1 MKKIILPALIF
12 LFFSIQCFSQNLS
25 QTIRGT
31 VVDID
36 SKSPL
41 IGVSIVIIG
50 TMPLVGTMTNEKGEF
65 RLENV
70 PLGRV
75 SLKLNYMGYEDKIV
89 PNILV
94 NSGKE
99 VVLNLEMQEAV
110 FTMEEVVI
118 KADRQPKGEAL
129 NDMAMVS
136 ARSVSP
142 DQITRFPGSFND
154 PSRIVSNFAGVTN
167 TQDGSNDIIIRG
179 NSPKYMQW
187 RLDGIPITT
196 PNHFSNQSS
205 AGGSISI
212 LNNNVLSTSDFYTGA
227 FTAEY
232 GNVLSGV
239 YDIKLRNGNN
249 QKFESVFGFGL
260 LGTDL
265 TLEGPFKKGYDGS
278 FIVNYRY
285 STVSIISAIGLVDIV
300 GIPRFQDA
308 SFKLV
313 LPTKSFG
320 TFSIFGLGGYSGFVF
335 DDVTPDIWV
344 TPGDRAMLGSLKEEY
359 KKRSH
364 ALNFGL
370 NHILN
375 LNKKSFVNTFLMYSD
390 EGVADNVYEHGEVKL
405 FDEDG
410 QYLRDTTYEKV
421 ENFRSKMVRATYRAG
436 LNYNNK
442 INSKNKI
449 QVGTQYTLFGYEL
462 RQSHYLFN
470 PNDRFYLV
478 DFDESI
484 GTIQNFVNWKYRFN
498 ENWTLVSG
506 IHNMN
511 VLYNKKS
518 TVEPRI
524 AINWQPGARSIFSA
538 GYGNHSMMESVH
550 HYFARVEQ
558 PDGSVTEPNKDLGL
572 LRANHYVLGYEYRLT
587 PNVRLKLEAYCQDLY
602 NLPVENSDSS
612 SFSTIN
618 EGLEFTYVDLVNKG
632 TGRNMGL
639 ELTLERFLS
648 KNYYYLI
655 NGSLY
660 NSTYKALD
668 GVERNTAYNNNFLV
682 NVLVG
687 KEFVHLGKKR
697 NQTLGLNARIF
708 YGGGQRIISL
718 LRNENGELAVRP
730 EENEYWDFENAYEAQ
745 LENIYRIVLSAS
757 YKFNRPRAT
766 HEIFVNL
773 DNLTDFKG
781 KISEYYD
788 ESQPDNIGYLTQFG
802 FFPNLMYRV
811 YF

>member
-1 MKKIILPALIF
+1 MKKVITPALIF
-12 LFFSIQCFSQNLS
+12 LIFSIQCYSQNLS

-31 VVDID
+31 VLDID
-36 SKSPL
+36 SKTPL
-41 IGVSIVIIG
+41 IGASIVIIG
-50 TMPLVGTMTNEKGEF
+50 TMPLVGTMTNGRGEF
-65 RLENV
+65 RIENV
-70 PLGRV
+70 PVGRV
-75 SLKLNYMGYEDKIV
+75 SLKLTYMGYEEKIV

-99 VVLNLEMQEAV
+99 VVLNLEMQESV
-110 FTMEEVVI
+110 IKMEEVVI

-129 NDMAMVS
+129 NDMALVS

-196 PNHFSNQSS
+196 PNHFSNQSA

-212 LNNNVLSTSDFYTGA
+212 LNNNVLSSSDFYTGA
-227 FTAEY
+227 FPAEY

-249 QKFESVFGFGL
+249 QKLESVFGFGL

-285 STVSIISAIGLVDIV
+285 STASIISAIGLVEIV

-308 SFKLV
+308 SFKVV
-313 LPTKSFG
+313 LPTNKLG

-335 DDVTPDIWV
+335 DDVKPDIWV
-344 TPGDRAMLGSLKEEY
+344 TPGDRAMSGDLREEY

-370 NHILN
+370 NHTLN
-375 LNKKSFVNTFLMYSD
+375 LDKNSFVNTFLMYSD
-390 EGVADNVYEHGEVKL
+390 EGVADHVYEHGAVKIYN
-405 FDEDG
+405 EEG
-410 QYLRDTTYEKV
+410 QYLKDSTFEKV
-421 ENFRSKMVRATYRAG
+421 ENFRSKMVKATYRAG
-436 LNYNNK
+436 LDYTNK

-449 QVGTQYTLFGYEL
+449 QVGTQYTVFGYEL
-462 RQSHYLFN
+462 RQSHFLFN
-470 PNDRFYLV
+470 PEERFYLV

-484 GTIQNFVNWKYRFN
+484 GAIQNFVSWKYRFN
-498 ENWTLVSG
+498 EDWTLVSG

-518 TVEPRI
+518 TIEPRV

-572 LRANHYVLGYEYRLT
+572 LRANHYVVGYEYRLA

-602 NLPVENSDSS
+602 NLPVENNDSS

-618 EGLEFTYVDLVNKG
+618 EGLEFTYVELVNKG

-655 NGSLY
+655 NGSLF

-668 GVERNTAYNNNFLV
+668 GVERNTAYNNNFLI

-697 NQTLGLNARIF
+697 NQTLGLNARVF
-708 YGGGQRIISL
+708 YGGGQRIIPL
-718 LRNENGELAVRP
+718 LRNSNGELAVNP
-730 EENEYWDFENAYEAQ
+730 EENKYWDYEKAYEVQ
-745 LENIYRIVLSAS
+745 LENIYRIVISAS
-757 YKFNRPRAT
+757 YKFNRPKAT
-766 HEIFVNL
+766 HEIFINL
-773 DNLTDFKG
+773 DNLTDVRG
-781 KISEYYD
+781 KIQEYYD
-788 ESQPDNIGYLTQFG
+788 TSQPGNIGYLTQFG